1 MMLSWKDP
9 SGFRQRSDVIQFMIL
24 RLLWLQS
31 ACGRWVG
38 GAERRRADKLEAT
51 AAQAGDGGTQAKGM
65 AEELERN
72 G

>member
-1 MMLSWKDP
+1 
-9 SGFRQRSDVIQFMIL
+9 MIL

-65 AEELERN
+65 AEEFERN